1 MKKTL
6 IALAVVAASNTYAQS
21 SVTVFGIVDNAFSLG
36 NGSIASKT
44 SMSSPGYLGSRL
56 GFRGSEDL
64 GGGMKANY
72 WLEAGFTSDDG
83 VGAAS
88 SVNNQV
94 PAPAP
99 AVAGSQG
106 LTFNRRAFVSVA
118 SGMGELQ
125 LGRDYTPF
133 FIVNNTYDP
142 FGSNGSGA
150 SRALLG
156 TAGAYGGAN
165 SVAVRASNMISY
177 TTPPMGGF
185 AAQVM
190 TYFGENASN
199 DPAGTTPGTGSGLRL
214 GYADGPIS
222 VGLGWNKVGVTATSE
237 VNSFNLGGS
246 YDFGVAKVRAFY
258 SSDDVSAA
266 ARVVKGHLLAVT
278 APLGSGLVRASYSA
292 TNNGAATAAETKQLA
307 LGYVHNMSKRTDIYV
322 NMVSVDNVGGA
333 PAALNGAVTAP
344 NSSSS
349 AFDLGIKHTF

>member
-6 IALAVVAASNTYAQS
+6 LALAVVAASSAYAQS

-44 SMSSPGYLGSRL
+44 SLSSPGYFGSRL

-64 GGGMKANY
+64 GDGMKANF

-88 SVNNQV
+88 SSNNQV
-94 PAPAP
+94 PTPPA
-99 AVAGSQG
+99 AGAGSQG
-106 LTFNRRAFVSVA
+106 LTFNRRALVSMTSGFGEVA
-118 SGMGELQ
+118 

-133 FIVNNTYDP
+133 FIVNTTYDP

-150 SRALLG
+150 SRALVG
-156 TAGAYGGAN
+156 TAGAYAGVN
-165 SVAVRASNMISY
+165 TVAVRASNMISY
-177 TTPPMGGF
+177 TTPPLGGF
-185 AAQVM
+185 VAQVM

-199 DPAGTTPGTGSGLRL
+199 DPAGTSPGTGSGLRL
-214 GYADGPIS
+214 GYANGPIS
-222 VGLGWNKVGVTATSE
+222 VGLGWNKVGLTATSE
-237 VNSFNLGGS
+237 VNSLNVGGS

-266 ARVVKGHLLAVT
+266 ARVVKGYLLAVT
-278 APLGSGLVRASYSA
+278 APLGSGFVRAAYST

-307 LGYVHNMSKRTDIYV
+307 LGYVYSFSKRTDVYV
-322 NMVSVDNVGGA
+322 NLVSVDNSGGA
-333 PAALNGAVTAP
+333 AAALNGAVTAA
-344 NSSSS
+344 NSGSS